1 MKKIFLILL
10 MSVYVFSY
18 ELKLNSNLNV
28 LKLIGNSLLIGLDNG
43 EINQYSIQDKKL
55 QKITQL
61 DKIKNFYE
69 ENLSPRIY
77 SIDYLNGAILILS
90 EGDFGSKKLYV
101 YKNKQLLSYDLVNDG
116 VKKALFL
123 DDNTILLALLGSNIE
138 LFDLKTK
145 SVIKNF
151 TFSNS
156 SLSDVVLNE
165 TKTQLVAGFE
175 SGEIILFDMK
185 KWQKIKS
192 YKNIHK
198 DNIYQLDFKNT
209 VIASCST
216 DRKLGIVQNDQEK
229 NIERNFLI
237 YTCALNKNGS
247 IAAFGDN
254 EKNIIE
260 IIDTKNLKSIKKFQN
275 KDFLLEY
282 LIFLNDHELISAG
295 YEDKIIFWSIDESF

>member
-1 MKKIFLILL
+1 MKKMFLILL
-10 MSVYVFSY
+10 MSIYALSY
-18 ELKLNSNLNV
+18 ELKLDSNLNA
-28 LKLIGNSLLIGLDNG
+28 LKLADNSLLIGLDNG
-43 EINQYSIQDKKL
+43 EIKQYFLKDKKM
-55 QKITQL
+55 QKIIQL

-101 YKNKQLLSYDLVNDG
+101 YKNKQLLSYDLANDG
-116 VKKALFL
+116 AKKALFL

-145 SVIKNF
+145 SVVKNF
-151 TFSNS
+151 TFSSS

-175 SGEIILFDMK
+175 SGELMLFDVK

-192 YKNIHK
+192 YKNVHK

-209 VIASCST
+209 IIASCST

-229 NIERNFLI
+229 NIERDFLI
-237 YTCALNKNGS
+237 YTCALNENGS

-260 IIDTKNLKSIKKFQN
+260 LVNTKNLKTIKRFQN

-282 LIFLNDHELISAG
+282 LIFLNEHELISAG

>member
-18 ELKLNSNLNV
+18 ELKLDSNLNA
-28 LKLIGNSLLIGLDNG
+28 LKLVDSSLLIGLDNG
-43 EINQYSIQDKKL
+43 ELNQYFIKDKKM

-90 EGDFGSKKLYV
+90 EGDFGSKRLSI
-101 YKNKQLLSYDLVNDG
+101 YKNKQLCNYKLLSDG

-123 DDNTILLALLGSNIE
+123 DDDTILLALLGSNIE

-145 SVIKNF
+145 NIIKNF

-165 TKTQLVAGFE
+165 AKTQLVAGFE
-175 SGEIILFDMK
+175 SGEIVLFDVK

-192 YKNIHK
+192 YKNLHK
-198 DNIYQLDFKNT
+198 DNIYQLDFKNAIIT
-209 VIASCST
+209 SCST
-216 DRKLGIVQNDQEK
+216 DRKLGIVRNDQEK
-229 NIERNFLI
+229 SIERDFLI
-237 YTCALNKNGS
+237 YACSLNKSGS
-247 IAAFGDN
+247 IAVFGDN

-260 IIDTKNLKSIKKFQN
+260 LIDTKNLKTIKKFQN

-282 LIFLNDHELISAG
+282 LIFLNKHEFISAG

>member
-10 MSVYVFSY
+10 MSIYTFSY
-18 ELKLNSNLNV
+18 ELKLDSNLNA
-28 LKLIGNSLLIGLDNG
+28 LKFADNSLLIGLDNG
-43 EINQYSIQDKKL
+43 EINQYFLKDKKM

-101 YKNKQLLSYDLVNDG
+101 YKNKQLLSYDLANDG

-145 SVIKNF
+145 NVVKNF
-151 TFSNS
+151 TFSSS

-175 SGEIILFDMK
+175 SGELMLFDVK

-192 YKNIHK
+192 YKNVHK

-209 VIASCST
+209 IIASCST

-229 NIERNFLI
+229 NIERDFLI
-237 YTCALNKNGS
+237 YTCALNENGS

-260 IIDTKNLKSIKKFQN
+260 LVNTKNLRTIKKFQN

-282 LIFLNDHELISAG
+282 LIFLNEHELISAG
-295 YEDKIIFWSIDESF
+295 YENKIIFWSIDESF

>member
-1 MKKIFLILL
+1 

-175 SGEIILFDMK
+175 SGEIILFNVK

>member
-10 MSVYVFSY
+10 MSIYVFSY
-18 ELKLNSNLNV
+18 ELKLDSNLNA
-28 LKLIGNSLLIGLDNG
+28 LKLTDNSLLIGLDNG
-43 EINQYSIQDKKL
+43 EINQYFIKDKKM

-69 ENLSPRIY
+69 ENLSPKIY

-90 EGDFGSKKLYV
+90 EGDFGSKKLHV
-101 YKNKQLLSYDLVNDG
+101 YKNKQLLSYDLTNDG

-145 SVIKNF
+145 SVVKKF
-151 TFSNS
+151 TFSSS

-175 SGEIILFDMK
+175 SGEIILFDVK

-209 VIASCST
+209 IIASCST
-216 DRKLGIVQNDQEK
+216 DRKLGIVRKDQEK
-229 NIERNFLI
+229 NIERDFLI
-237 YTCALNKNGS
+237 YTCALNKDGS
-247 IAAFGDN
+247 IAVFGDN

-260 IIDTKNLKSIKKFQN
+260 LIDTKNLKTIKKFQN

-282 LIFLNDHELISAG
+282 LIFLNEHEFISAG
-295 YEDKIIFWSIDESF
+295 YENKIIFWSIDESF

>member
-1 MKKIFLILL
+1 MKKMFLILL
-10 MSVYVFSY
+10 MSIYALSY
-18 ELKLNSNLNV
+18 ELKLDSNLNA
-28 LKLIGNSLLIGLDNG
+28 LKLADNSLLIGLDNG
-43 EINQYSIQDKKL
+43 EIKQYFLKDKKM

-101 YKNKQLLSYDLVNDG
+101 YKNKQLLSYDLANDG

-145 SVIKNF
+145 SVVKNF
-151 TFSNS
+151 TFSSS

-175 SGEIILFDMK
+175 SGELMLFDVK

-192 YKNIHK
+192 YKNVHK

-209 VIASCST
+209 IIASCST

-229 NIERNFLI
+229 NIERDFLI
-237 YTCALNKNGS
+237 YTCALNENGS
-247 IAAFGDN
+247 IVAFGDN

-260 IIDTKNLKSIKKFQN
+260 LVNTKNLKTIKRFQN

-282 LIFLNDHELISAG
+282 LIFLNEHELISAG

>member
-1 MKKIFLILL
+1 MKKMFLILL
-10 MSVYVFSY
+10 MSIYALSY
-18 ELKLNSNLNV
+18 ELKLDSNLNA
-28 LKLIGNSLLIGLDNG
+28 LKLADNSLLIGLDNG
-43 EINQYSIQDKKL
+43 EIKQYFLKDKKM

-101 YKNKQLLSYDLVNDG
+101 YKNKQLLSYDLANDG
-116 VKKALFL
+116 AKKALFL

-145 SVIKNF
+145 SVVKNF
-151 TFSNS
+151 TFSSS

-175 SGEIILFDMK
+175 SGELMLFDVK

-209 VIASCST
+209 IIASCST

-229 NIERNFLI
+229 NIERDFLI
-237 YTCALNKNGS
+237 YTCALNENGS

-260 IIDTKNLKSIKKFQN
+260 LVNTKNLKTIKRFQN

-282 LIFLNDHELISAG
+282 LIFLNEHELISAG

>member
-1 MKKIFLILL
+1 MKKMFLILL
-10 MSVYVFSY
+10 MSIYALSY
-18 ELKLNSNLNV
+18 ELKLDSNLNA
-28 LKLIGNSLLIGLDNG
+28 LKLADNSLLIGLDNG
-43 EINQYSIQDKKL
+43 EIKQYFLKDKKM

-101 YKNKQLLSYDLVNDG
+101 YKNKQLLSYDLANDG

-145 SVIKNF
+145 SVVKNF
-151 TFSNS
+151 TFSSS

-175 SGEIILFDMK
+175 SGELMLFDVK

-209 VIASCST
+209 IIASCST

-229 NIERNFLI
+229 NIERDFLI
-237 YTCALNKNGS
+237 YTCALNENGS

-260 IIDTKNLKSIKKFQN
+260 LVNTKNLKTIKRFQN

-282 LIFLNDHELISAG
+282 LIFLNEHELISAG

>member
-1 MKKIFLILL
+1 MKKMFLILL
-10 MSVYVFSY
+10 MSIYALSY
-18 ELKLNSNLNV
+18 ELKLDSNLNA
-28 LKLIGNSLLIGLDNG
+28 LKLADNSLLIGLDNG
-43 EINQYSIQDKKL
+43 EIKQYFLKDKKM

-101 YKNKQLLSYDLVNDG
+101 YKNKQLLSYDLANDG
-116 VKKALFL
+116 AKKALFL

-145 SVIKNF
+145 SVVKNF
-151 TFSNS
+151 TFSSS

-175 SGEIILFDMK
+175 SGELMLFDVK

-209 VIASCST
+209 IIASCST

-229 NIERNFLI
+229 NIERDFLI
-237 YTCALNKNGS
+237 YTCALNENGS

-260 IIDTKNLKSIKKFQN
+260 LVNTKNLKIIKRFQN

-282 LIFLNDHELISAG
+282 LIFLNEHELISAG

>member
-10 MSVYVFSY
+10 MSIYALSY
-18 ELKLNSNLNV
+18 ELKLDSNLNA
-28 LKLIGNSLLIGLDNG
+28 LKLADNSLLIGLDNG
-43 EINQYSIQDKKL
+43 EIKQYFLKDKKM

-101 YKNKQLLSYDLVNDG
+101 YKNKQLLSYDLANDG
-116 VKKALFL
+116 AKKALFL

-145 SVIKNF
+145 SVVKNF
-151 TFSNS
+151 TFSSS

-175 SGEIILFDMK
+175 SGELMLFDVK

-192 YKNIHK
+192 YKNVHK

-209 VIASCST
+209 IIASCST

-229 NIERNFLI
+229 NIERDFLI
-237 YTCALNKNGS
+237 YTCALNENGS

-260 IIDTKNLKSIKKFQN
+260 LVNTKNLKTIKKFQN

-282 LIFLNDHELISAG
+282 LIFLNEHELISAG